1 MKKIRNILKKSGLFW
16 VLVAAIVVMGIY
28 NPRFLSLMN
37 FVNLAQRMAF
47 VGIVA
52 CGMTFVIITGG
63 IDLSVGSV
71 QAISAFIMA
80 KLFVIYRLPLGLAI
94 ISTLVICTVL
104 GIVSGTLISRARI
117 PAFIVT
123 LGFLQTYRALS
134 EVVNQAQ
141 PIGGIPRVLSWWVIG
156 RAFGIFPPIFL
167 IWVGIVLV
175 FWFVEKRLRLGRY
188 MFVIGGNAE
197 AGQLSGVNTKAYN
210 VVPYVLTSL
219 LAALS
224 GILMAGKLTAAIPEV
239 GQGFELDV
247 IAAVCIGG
255 VSLMGGRGTMIQVV
269 LGVIFLTVLNN
280 ITVIIGFKD
289 FQRQILTGIF
299 ILIAVAISNVGSER
313 KILPVA

>member
-1 MKKIRNILKKSGLFW
+1 MKRVKNVLRKSGLFC
-16 VLVAAIVVMGIY
+16 LLIAAIVIMGIY

-80 KLFVIYRLPLGLAI
+80 KLFAIYGLPLG
-94 ISTLVICTVL
+94 ISIVVTLVICTIL

-134 EVVNQAQ
+134 EVINQAQ
-141 PIGGIPRVLSWWVIG
+141 PIGGIPRTLSWWVIG

-175 FWFVEKRLRLGRY
+175 FWFIEKRLRLGRY

-197 AGQLSGVNTKAYN
+197 AGQLSGINIRAYN
-210 VVPYVLTSL
+210 VIPYLLTSL

-224 GILMAGKLTAAIPEV
+224 GVMMAGKLTAAIPEV

-255 VSLMGGRGTMIQVV
+255 VSLMGGRGTMMQVV

-280 ITVIIGFKD
+280 VTVIIGFND
-289 FQRQILTGIF
+289 FQRQILTGVF
-299 ILIAVAISNVGSER
+299 ILIAVAVSNLGSER